1 MQESTTDAR
10 STDMKIEMA
19 EHFAEFEAD
28 YRSEDWCTIVYEDE
42 EVVVLAD
49 HKGYEHSE
57 WQDDFEDEE
66 FSKMMHNLARQVCDY
81 SWSASWPVV
90 FDKLE

>member
-1 MQESTTDAR
+1 
-10 STDMKIEMA
+10 MKIEMA
-19 EHFAEFEAD
+19 EHFEEFEAD
-28 YRSEDWCTIVYEDE
+28 YRDEDWCTIVYEDDQ
-42 EVVVLAD
+42 VVVLAD

-57 WQDDFEDEE
+57 WSHE
-66 FSKMMHNLARQVCDY
+66 FSEEDFSEQMHALAREVCDY